1 MCILTL
7 FGAARPATE
16 GGSRATWGIE
26 PMPRLRRS
34 IEMCAVAV
42 LVVAACGGSPA
53 PAPEVETETEATGSS
68 GAGSTAAV
76 GESTAGAGEST
87 GVVDG
92 SSSGGGTTEG
102 TPMIEPGPDAS
113 VTAFDGTPVYFLGW
127 EDGQNQ
133 RQVDVELEFPAAEL
147 GYEAATLELGL
158 RCPEGGCDWWDR
170 AGYIGVVEGAGTENE
185 RVLEVA
191 RFMTPYRVGGT
202 WSIDVSSL
210 RPLLSGTRTLRVF
223 IDTWVGPGHANGD
236 GWLVDARFDFVGGV
250 PAELPSEVIPL
261 WAYSEATVG
270 DPMLPVDGQLEPVT
284 VGIPEAASRVEL
296 RSIITGHGQGN
307 AENCAEFCQL
317 AHGFLVGAAAVQKTV
332 WRDDC
337 ADNPISNQQGTWMY
351 PRAGWCPGA
360 DVIAWVEDVTEGVT
374 PGEDVQVL
382 YDVSDYENTCRPDSL
397 DCMGCSLGTG
407 CEYDGGNHTPP
418 VVKMSAVLVVYQAT
432 GA

>member
-1 MCILTL
+1 M
-7 FGAARPATE
+7 
-16 GGSRATWGIE
+16 W
-26 PMPRLRRS
+26 
-34 IEMCAVAV
+34 AVAA
-42 LVVAACGGSPA
+42 LLAACGGSPA
-53 PAPEVETETEATGSS
+53 PAPAGETEATGSS
-68 GAGSTAAV
+68 DEAGTTVAV
-76 GESTAGAGEST
+76 GESTTAPGEST
-87 GVVDG
+87 AAVDG
-92 SSSGGGTTEG
+92 SSSGGTTEG
-102 TPMIEPGPDAS
+102 TPAIEPGPD
-113 VTAFDGTPVYFLGW
+113 VGVIAFDGTPVYFLGW

-133 RQVDVELEFPAAEL
+133 RQVDVELEFPPAEL
-147 GYEAATLELGL
+147 GYETATLELGL
-158 RCPEGGCDWWDR
+158 RCPAGGCDWWDR
-170 AGYIGVVEGAGTENE
+170 AGYIGVVEGAGTEDE

-202 WSIDVSSL
+202 WTIDVSSL

-250 PAELPSEVIPL
+250 PAELPVEVIPL

-270 DPMLPVDGQLEPVT
+270 DPALPVDGQVEPAT
-284 VGIPEAASRVEL
+284 VAIPAAASRVEL

-307 AENCAEFCQL
+307 ADNCAEFCQL
-317 AHGFLVGAAAVQKTV
+317 AHGYLVGTEAVQRTV

-337 ADNPISNQQGTWMY
+337 ADNPINDQQGTWMY

-360 DVIAWVEDVTEGVT
+360 DVIAWVEDVTAGAT
-374 PGEDVQVL
+374 PGQEVQVL
-382 YDVSDYENTCRPDSL
+382 YDVSDYENTCRPDAP

-418 VVKMSAVLVVYQAT
+418 VVKMSAVLVVYQPT

>member
-1 MCILTL
+1 
-7 FGAARPATE
+7 
-16 GGSRATWGIE
+16 
-26 PMPRLRRS
+26 MPRLRRS
-34 IEMCAVAV
+34 TGTYAVAA
-42 LVVAACGGSPA
+42 LLMAACGGSPSPA
-53 PAPEVETETEATGSS
+53 PAGETEAPGSS
-68 GAGSTAAV
+68 GEAGTTAGASESTAGP
-76 GESTAGAGEST
+76 GESTAA
-87 GVVDG
+87 VDG
-92 SSSGGGTTEG
+92 SSSGGTTEG
-102 TPMIEPGPDAS
+102 IPMIEPGPDAS
-113 VTAFDGTPVYFLGW
+113 VVAFDGTPVYFLGW
-127 EDGQNQ
+127 DAGQNQ
-133 RQVDVELEFPAAEL
+133 RQVDVELEFPPAEL
-147 GYEAATLELGL
+147 GYEAVTLELGL

-170 AGYIGVVEGAGTENE
+170 AAYIGVVEGVGTEQE

-250 PAELPSEVIPL
+250 PAELPVEVIPL

-270 DPMLPVDGQLEPVT
+270 DPALPVDGQLTPVT
-284 VGIPEAASRVEL
+284 VAIPGAASRVEL

-317 AHGFLVGAAAVQKTV
+317 AHGFLVGATAVQRTI

-337 ADNPISNQQGTWMY
+337 AENPINDQQGTWMY

-360 DVIAWVEDVTEGVT
+360 DVIAWVEDVSDGAT
-374 PGEDVQVL
+374 PGQDVEVL
-382 YDVSDYENTCRPDSL
+382 YDVSDYENTCRPDSP

-418 VVKMSAVLVVYQAT
+418 VVKLSAVLVVYQPT